1 MLAGSDKGPPVE
13 HPGVTHMTTTQQI
26 SLAVGAE
33 AADFDRGSVYFIGTA
48 TVIIRYGGITILTDP
63 NFLHKGEYVRL
74 GYGLR
79 SRRRTNP
86 AIDIEALPPIDLVV
100 LSHMHE
106 DHFDRVAEA
115 KLDKNVPIVSTRH
128 AVAAL
133 EKAGF
138 QRTYALDT
146 WDALEVTSGE
156 ARLRVTSMP
165 GRHGPGPLAAALPPV
180 MGSML
185 DFRRVRADGERVTDE
200 ARLRMYIT
208 GDTLVYDDIRE
219 IPRRY
224 PDIDLALLHLGG
236 TRVLGIMLTMDDKQG
251 VRMMQIVR
259 PRVAVPIHYNDYT
272 VFKSPLRDFARRARE
287 EGLSNKIKYLKHG
300 DTFEF
305 RVPFGR

>member
-1 MLAGSDKGPPVE
+1 
-13 HPGVTHMTTTQQI
+13 MTTTQQI